1 MRYESPAASYL
12 IPHTLKKGVMLYPAH
27 WLVAGFVAL
36 SLVFWLGMLFWAA
49 RSGHFEK
56 SSEAIR
62 YKVFEDDSDRC

>member
-1 MRYESPAASYL
+1 
-12 IPHTLKKGVMLYPAH
+12 MLYPAH

-36 SLVFWLGMLFWAA
+36 SLVFWLGMLLWAA

-62 YKVFEDDSDRC
+62 YKVFEDDGGGC